1 MGGIVRFSY
10 LYKYVYDN
18 VPGIDVIEVKIGVDK
33 DNLTMADVQLEQF
46 AIPVTTSESLMVT
59 ENA

>member
-10 LYKYVYDN
+10 LYKYVYDK
-18 VPGIDVIEVKIGVDK
+18 VPGIDVIEVRIGSSK
-33 DNLTMADVQLEQF
+33 DDLAMADVQLQQF
-46 AIPVTTSESLMVT
+46 AIPVTTADSLVVT